1 MNLNL
6 YGWGEA
12 GSESWVMIDLGVTF
26 GGPQEP
32 GIDLI
37 MPDISYIEERRD
49 RLLAL
54 VLTHAHEDHIGA
66 VAHLWERLQCPIY
79 ATPFTAMLVEAK
91 LREQGLPVT
100 MINRIKTGDSVRIGH
115 FDIQY
120 MAITHSIPESHLL
133 GIKTP
138 AGRIVHTGDWKFD
151 PDPVIGKVSDHKGFA
166 RFAEE
171 GEVLAMVCDSTNAM
185 TPGHS
190 GSEREVANNLIDVVK
205 KVKGRAV
212 VTTFASNAAR
222 VKAIFEAAAANE
234 RQVVLVGRSMHR
246 IVEAARSSGYLA
258 GLPSAVPEEQAGFLP
273 AEHTLILCTGSQGE
287 GRAALGK
294 MAEGNHPHI
303 RLNSSDTVI
312 FSSKVIPGNE
322 KSVFRI
328 LNLLSEQG
336 VQMVTEKQA
345 PIHVSG
351 HPCREELVQMY
362 QVIRPKLAIP
372 VHGEPMHMMEHARIA
387 YGVGIAQA
395 IVPHNGMMIELAPNL
410 GTIVDDVPSG
420 RIYIDGR
427 VSELAGNSA
436 ADDRRRL
443 NFAGVAYVNLLHKG
457 REIQKLTI
465 SSRGVP
471 TQLLI
476 DHGAQFDE
484 AISTIF
490 NADGVLPSEEVL
502 GEKVRQSVRRMY
514 KLLWGKKPLVEVEVT
529 NIEEFAS

>member
-1 MNLNL
+1 
-6 YGWGEA
+6 
-12 GSESWVMIDLGVTF
+12 
-26 GGPQEP
+26 
-32 GIDLI
+32 
-37 MPDISYIEERRD
+37 
-49 RLLAL
+49 
-54 VLTHAHEDHIGA
+54 
-66 VAHLWERLQCPIY
+66 
-79 ATPFTAMLVEAK
+79 
-91 LREQGLPVT
+91 
-100 MINRIKTGDSVRIGH
+100 
-115 FDIQY
+115 
-120 MAITHSIPESHLL
+120 
-133 GIKTP
+133 
-138 AGRIVHTGDWKFD
+138 
-151 PDPVIGKVSDHKGFA
+151 
-166 RFAEE
+166 
-171 GEVLAMVCDSTNAM
+171 
-185 TPGHS
+185 
-190 GSEREVANNLIDVVK
+190 
-205 KVKGRAV
+205 
-212 VTTFASNAAR
+212 
-222 VKAIFEAAAANE
+222 
-234 RQVVLVGRSMHR
+234 
-246 IVEAARSSGYLA
+246 
-258 GLPSAVPEEQAGFLP
+258 
-273 AEHTLILCTGSQGE
+273 
-287 GRAALGK
+287 
-294 MAEGNHPHI
+294 
-303 RLNSSDTVI
+303 
-312 FSSKVIPGNE
+312 
-322 KSVFRI
+322 
-328 LNLLSEQG
+328 
-336 VQMVTEKQA
+336 
-345 PIHVSG
+345 
-351 HPCREELVQMY
+351 ELVQMY

-484 AISTIF
+484 AISAVF